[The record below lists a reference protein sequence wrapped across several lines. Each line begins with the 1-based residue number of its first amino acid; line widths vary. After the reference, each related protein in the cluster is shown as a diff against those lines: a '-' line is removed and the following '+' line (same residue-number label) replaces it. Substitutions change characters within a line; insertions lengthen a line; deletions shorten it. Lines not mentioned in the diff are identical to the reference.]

1 MIEVGT
7 ALPAVA
13 VDVSGDGELVSIA
26 DQLDRPTLLIV
37 FKRSC
42 PTTKIAMPVYQH
54 WAGYRPEVAVIG
66 VSQDSKAETA
76 EFFAEVNVDLPVL
89 YDQAPYA
96 LSAALDLQSV
106 PSLLLVEDGVVT
118 WRGEGWQTATATS
131 LAERLASIAGREAI
145 LVGAD
150 DLPPWKPG

>member
-1 MIEVGT
+1 MIDVGT
-7 ALPAVA
+7 AFPAIA
-13 VDVSGDGELVSIA
+13 VDVSGDGEWVSIS
-26 DQLDRPTLLIV
+26 DRLDRPTLVIV

-42 PTTKIAMPVYQH
+42 PTTRIAMPVYQH
-54 WAGYRPEVAVIG
+54 WAGYGPEVAVIG
-66 VSQDSKAETA
+66 VSQDSKEETA
-76 EFFAEVNVDLPVL
+76 EFFDEVEVELPVV
-89 YDQAPYA
+89 YDPAPFA

-106 PSLLLVEDGVVT
+106 PSLILVEEGIVT

-131 LAERLASIAGREAI
+131 LAERLASIAGRETI

>member
-1 MIEVGT
+1 MIEVGS

-13 VDVSGDGELVSIA
+13 VDVSGDGEFVSIA

-54 WAGYRPEVAVIG
+54 WAGYGPEVAVIG
-66 VSQDSKAETA
+66 VSQDSKEETA
-76 EFFAEVNVDLPVL
+76 EFFDEVGVDLPVV
-89 YDQAPYA
+89 YDPPPYA
-96 LSAALDLQSV
+96 LSASLDLQSV

-118 WRGEGWQTATATS
+118 WRGEGWQTATAVS
-131 LAERLASIAGREAI
+131 LAERLASIAGSEPI